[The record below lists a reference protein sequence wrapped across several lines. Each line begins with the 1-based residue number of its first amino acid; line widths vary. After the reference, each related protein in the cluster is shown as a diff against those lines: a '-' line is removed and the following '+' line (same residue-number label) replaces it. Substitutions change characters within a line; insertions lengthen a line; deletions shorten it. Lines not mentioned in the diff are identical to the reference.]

1 MNFLFDVN
9 ALVALG
15 FLEHEFHQ
23 RVSHWVSQ
31 SGPSIVT
38 CSITE
43 LGFVRVLGQAISY
56 GLNVSEARGLLQ
68 KLKTANTL
76 QFTFLSDDQ
85 DVSKMPTWVKA
96 PLQLTDGHLLQLA
109 KANGMA
115 LATLDKKI
123 PGAYLIPEF

>member
-23 RVSHWVSQ
+23 RIGHWVSQ

-43 LGFVRVLGQAISY
+43 LGFVRVLAQA
-56 GLNVSEARGLLQ
+56 LNYRLSISEAQGLLQ
-68 KLKTANTL
+68 KLKIANTL
-76 QFTFLSDDQ
+76 KFTFLPDDQ
-85 DVSKMPTWVKA
+85 DFSRLPTWVKA